1 MEGAAKSFG
10 EGVAFADC
18 PGFLDN
24 RGFEINVANVVN
36 VKQTIAA
43 AESVVVVVIINY
55 HSLLADRGKG
65 VRDLVNILCGL
76 FGAPPLSLPS
86 ASPQPPLSLPS
97 ASPQPCPCHS
107 CQAPCLAVLL
117 EVCSALASPKMSAV
131 MDACRHARECARA
144 CRIGAARDQPGARRS
159 SRERRANDARDASVE
174 ASRPFGAG

>member
-76 FGAPPLSLPS
+76 FGAPPLSLPL

-97 ASPQPCPCHS
+97 ASP
-107 CQAPCLAVLL
+107 
-117 EVCSALASPKMSAV
+117 
-131 MDACRHARECARA
+131 
-144 CRIGAARDQPGARRS
+144 
-159 SRERRANDARDASVE
+159 
-174 ASRPFGAG
+174 